1 MYSNQSSSW
10 KPIEPYLLTPRK
22 HSNGYLRVVLSV
34 KNKHYDRY
42 IHRLVATEFCKNHNS
57 SKYKEVNHIDGN
69 KENNKSSNLEWCDR
83 SYNNK
88 HAYIN
93 GLHTLH
99 GCYGQKK
106 QVAQVDIKTSK
117 IIKIYESVDSA
128 SKYVGLKNFSN
139 ISACCNYIE
148 HPENYKRPCLS
159 AKGYK
164 WIFATEDM
172 KVGDVVS
179 LN

>member
-1 MYSNQSSSW
+1 M
-10 KPIEPYLLTPRK
+10 E
-22 HSNGYLRVVLSV
+22 
-34 KNKHYDRY
+34 
-42 IHRLVATEFCKNHNS
+42 
-57 SKYKEVNHIDGN
+57 
-69 KENNKSSNLEWCDR
+69 
-83 SYNNK
+83 
-88 HAYIN
+88 
-93 GLHTLH
+93 
-99 GCYGQKK
+99 KK

-117 IIKIYESVDSA
+117 IIKIHESVDTA
-128 SKYVGLKNFSN
+128 SKYVGLKNFAN

>member
-1 MYSNQSSSW
+1 M
-10 KPIEPYLLTPRK
+10 
-22 HSNGYLRVVLSV
+22 
-34 KNKHYDRY
+34 
-42 IHRLVATEFCKNHNS
+42 
-57 SKYKEVNHIDGN
+57 NHIDGN

-117 IIKIYESVDSA
+117 IIKIHESVDSA
-128 SKYVGLKNFSN
+128 SKYVGLKNFTN

-172 KVGDVVS
+172 KVGDVIS
-179 LN
+179 FN